1 MRCSRLQLVGAVLGA
16 AWVALVEEQGGEQ
29 VVEGVRVLEDE
40 QLVYPVVRPAS
51 FSKIKIP
58 LAVPGVF

>member
-16 AWVALVEEQGGEQ
+16 AWVALIEEEGGDQ

-40 QLVYPVVRPAS
+40 RLVCQAS
-51 FSKIKIP
+51 QTKRSG
-58 LAVPGVF
+58 AGANQ